1 MINKTLSDELLSFFL
16 RYLAFYSEFLQLE
29 TDKYDDMA
37 HNIISSLDERVKVE
51 EAYML
56 KSKGLEIERDKLIAQ
71 TELPKA
77 TFLQLIPLFD
87 ESVRDQIQEVY
98 EELSRVL
105 LDLKQT
111 NLRCNQLTQL
121 RLHRVEV
128 DLQKIAKNPDLQK
141 RYDAQAR
148 KSHVYKSILSKKI

>member
-1 MINKTLSDELLSFFL
+1 MINKTLSDEMLLFFL
-16 RYLAFYSEFLQLE
+16 RYLAFYKEFLQLE
-29 TDKYDDMA
+29 TDKYNDMTQ
-37 HNIISSLDERVKVE
+37 NIMSSLDERVKVE

-56 KSKGLEIERDKLIAQ
+56 KSRGLEIEREKLIAQ

-87 ESVRDQIQEVY
+87 ESVRDQIQEIH

-121 RLHRVEV
+121 RLHRIEI

-141 RYDAQAR
+141 HYDSRAR
-148 KSHVYKSILSKKI
+148 EGHVYKSTLSKKI

>member
-1 MINKTLSDELLSFFL
+1 MINKTLSDELLLFFL
-16 RYLAFYSEFLQLE
+16 RYLAFYNEFLQLE
-29 TDKYDDMA
+29 TDKYDDMS

-105 LDLKQT
+105 QDLKQT

-148 KSHVYKSILSKKI
+148 EGHVYKSKLSKKI